1 MTKHIPELKTIYRFG
16 LMFAKILAFF
26 GLSSCGVFPR
36 PENPVKKNE
45 ENPVKKNEI
54 QQVLFIGNSYSFDVP
69 KMFREL
75 ADKNGKKVK
84 VASCTH
90 GGWTL
95 EMHSKHEPTLK
106 KIHSQK
112 WDIVVIQDFSL
123 HGAYSESRR
132 QTVMY
137 PYVDFFVKEARAMGA
152 RPMLYQTWGRRDGQP
167 GLVGDDFY
175 QMNARIREA
184 YSRAADGVG
193 GVEIISVGN
202 AWEDQ
207 FREGNGNKLFI
218 EDGSHPSDFGNR
230 VSTEVFFE
238 SIFGY
243 AAEIT
248 K

>member
-1 MTKHIPELKTIYRFG
+1 MTKRIPGHETIYRFL

-26 GLSSCGVFPR
+26 GLSSCGIFPR

-45 ENPVKKNEI
+45 EL
-54 QQVLFIGNSYSFDVP
+54 QVLFIGNSYSFDVP
-69 KMFREL
+69 KMFRDL
-75 ADKNGKKVK
+75 SDKNGKKVK

-106 KIHSQK
+106 KLRSRK
-112 WDIVVIQDFSL
+112 WDIVVIQEFSL
-123 HGAYSESRR
+123 NGAYSESRR
-132 QTVMY
+132 QKEMY
-137 PYVDFFVKEARAMGA
+137 PYVEFFVREARAMGA

-167 GLVGDDFY
+167 GLEGDDFY

-184 YSRAADGVG
+184 YSRAADSAG
-193 GVEIISVGN
+193 GVEIVPVGN

-207 FREGNGNKLFI
+207 FSKGNGTKLFI
-218 EDGSHPSDFGNR
+218 EDGSHPSEFGNR
-230 VSTEVFFE
+230 VSAEVFFE
-238 SIFGY
+238 AIFGY